1 LLVVGISAIGRS
13 NNLLLS
19 GRQFVHQPPAIHL
32 ASIDP
37 FWSRYKSFTLKLKKK
52 VKMEKGI
59 LLRFSLFVMSHVI
72 ELAYK

>member
-1 LLVVGISAIGRS
+1 MPLAPRVSVAVRDSVAGGRGRVISAIGRS

-37 FWSRYKSFTLKLKKK
+37 FWSRYKSLTLNIFFLK
-52 VKMEKGI
+52 
-59 LLRFSLFVMSHVI
+59 
-72 ELAYK
+72 